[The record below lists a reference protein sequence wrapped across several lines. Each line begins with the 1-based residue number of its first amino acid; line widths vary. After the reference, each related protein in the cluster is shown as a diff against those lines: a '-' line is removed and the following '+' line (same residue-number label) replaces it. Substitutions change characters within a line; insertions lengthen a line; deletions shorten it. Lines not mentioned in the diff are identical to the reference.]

1 MRGAFLTARQII
13 RLESLAYPVHERETA
28 FSSGDHHLDVGNIN
42 HLFFIGALLVAAS
55 ILMSSLS
62 ARLGVPILVI
72 FLAVGML
79 AGVDGI
85 GGIVFEDYRLAF
97 IISNLALAVI
107 LLDGGMRTR
116 TATFRVALKPAF
128 SLATIG
134 VAITSGLTGLA
145 AAWLFDLPLLQGLLI
160 GAIVGST
167 DAAVVFNLLN
177 GKGLNERVG
186 STLEIESGSNDPMA
200 MFLTVAL
207 IDMLLAGRSSFGW
220 DFLLT
225 LVQQFGIGTVLGLVG
240 GWLLLQLINRLSVA
254 DGLYPLL
261 AVAGG
266 LMIFALSGAIG
277 GSGILAIYVCGLL
290 LGNRPIRNRHGI
302 LHMFDGLAW
311 LSQIGMFLVLGL
323 LLTPSE
329 LLPIALPALALSLW
343 MILFARPLAVFL
355 SLLPFRSFHL
365 RERLFISWIGL
376 RGAVPVILAVFPLMA
391 GLENAQL
398 FFNVAFFIVLVSLLV
413 QGTTLTWA
421 AKKAKVEVPPSPM
434 PVSRTGLQVHTTSQ
448 WEMFVYRLSASK
460 WCVGAALRELKMPP
474 GTRIAALFRG
484 KELLHPSGSTRLK
497 VDDILCVIGHD
508 EDLPAL
514 GKLFSQAPKRGQD
527 LRFFGDFILEADAQ
541 LSAITALYGLKLG
554 DVNGEQTIGAFMAE
568 EVGGNPVVGDQIE
581 WNGLTWTVAAMDA
594 GEVRKVGLK
603 FPEGDK
609 PGPQL
614 MF

>member
-1 MRGAFLTARQII
+1 
-13 RLESLAYPVHERETA
+13 
-28 FSSGDHHLDVGNIN
+28 LDVGSIN

-62 ARLGVPILVI
+62 NRLGVPILVI

-79 AGVDGI
+79 AGVDGV

-97 IISNLALAVI
+97 VISNLALAVI

-128 SLATIG
+128 SLATLG

-207 IDMLLAGRSSFGW
+207 IEMLLAGQSTFGW
-220 DFLLT
+220 DFLLS
-225 LVQQFGIGTVLGLVG
+225 LLQQFGIGTVLGLLG

-398 FFNVAFFIVLVSLLV
+398 FFNVAFFIVLVSLLL
-413 QGTTLTWA
+413 QGSTLAWA

-484 KELLHPSGSTRLK
+484 KELLHPSGSTRLQ

-514 GKLFSQAPKRGQD
+514 GKLFSQAPTRGQD
-527 LRFFGDFILEADAQ
+527 LRFFGDFILEGDAQ
-541 LSAITALYGLKLG
+541 LNAIAALYGLKLG
-554 DVNGEQTIGAFMAE
+554 EVDGEQTIGDFIAE
-568 EVGGNPVVGDQIE
+568 QVGGRPVVGDQVE

>member
-1 MRGAFLTARQII
+1 
-13 RLESLAYPVHERETA
+13 
-28 FSSGDHHLDVGNIN
+28 LDLGNLN
-42 HLFFIGALLVAAS
+42 QLFFIGALLVAAS

-62 ARLGVPILVI
+62 NRLGVPILVI

-79 AGVDGI
+79 AGVDGV
-85 GGIVFEDYRLAF
+85 GGIVFGDYQLAF
-97 IISNLALAVI
+97 VISNLALAVI

-128 SLATIG
+128 SLATLG

-207 IDMLLAGRSSFGW
+207 IDMLLAGRTTFGW

-225 LVQQFGIGTVLGLVG
+225 LLQQFGIGTLLGLLG
-240 GWLLLQLINRLSVA
+240 GWLLLQLINRLAVA

-266 LMIFALSGAIG
+266 LMIFALSGSIG

-343 MILFARPLAVFL
+343 MILFARPLAVFV

-398 FFNVAFFIVLVSLLV
+398 FFNVAFFIVLVSLLL
-413 QGTTLTWA
+413 QGSTLAWA

-434 PVSRTGLQVHTTSQ
+434 PVSRSGLQVHTTSQ

-484 KELLHPSGSTRLK
+484 KDLLHPSGSTRLQ
-497 VDDILCVIGHD
+497 VNDILCVIGHD
-508 EDLPAL
+508 ADLPAL

-541 LSAITALYGLKLG
+541 LSAIAALYGLKLG
-554 DVNGEQTIGAFMAE
+554 EVDGNQTIGTFMAE
-568 EVGGNPVVGDQIE
+568 QVSGNPVVGDQIE
-581 WNGLTWTVAAMDA
+581 WNGLTWTVAAMEA

>member
-1 MRGAFLTARQII
+1 M
-13 RLESLAYPVHERETA
+13 
-28 FSSGDHHLDVGNIN
+28 DVGSIN

-72 FLAVGML
+72 FLGVGML
-79 AGVDGI
+79 AGVDGV

-97 IISNLALAVI
+97 IISNLALAII

-128 SLATIG
+128 SLATLG
-134 VAITSGLTGLA
+134 VAITSGFTGLA

-207 IDMLLAGRSSFGW
+207 IDMLLAGQTTFGW

-225 LVQQFGIGTVLGLVG
+225 LLQQFGIGTVLGLAG

-329 LLPIALPALALSLW
+329 LLPIAIPALLLSLW
-343 MILFARPLAVFL
+343 MILFARPLAVFV

-398 FFNVAFFIVLVSLLV
+398 FFNVAFFIVLVSLLL
-413 QGTTLTWA
+413 QGSTLAWA

-484 KELLHPSGSTRLK
+484 KELLHPSGSTRLQ

-514 GKLFSQAPKRGQD
+514 GKLFSQAPTRGQD

-541 LSAITALYGLKLG
+541 LNAIAALYGLKLG
-554 DVNGEQTIGAFMAE
+554 EVDGEQTIGDFMAE
-568 EVGGNPVVGDQIE
+568 QVGGRPVVGDQVE

-594 GEVRKVGLK
+594 GQVRKVGLK

>member
-1 MRGAFLTARQII
+1 M
-13 RLESLAYPVHERETA
+13 
-28 FSSGDHHLDVGNIN
+28 DVGNIN

-72 FLAVGML
+72 FLGVGML
-79 AGVDGI
+79 AGVDGL
-85 GGIVFEDYRLAF
+85 GGIVFEDYQLAF
-97 IISNLALAVI
+97 VISNLALAVI

-128 SLATIG
+128 SLATLG
-134 VAITSGLTGLA
+134 VAITSGFTGLA

-207 IDMLLAGRSSFGW
+207 IDMLLAGQTTFGW

-225 LVQQFGIGTVLGLVG
+225 LLQQFGIGTVLGLAG

-343 MILFARPLAVFL
+343 MILFARPLAVFV

-398 FFNVAFFIVLVSLLV
+398 FFNVAFFIVLVSLLL
-413 QGTTLTWA
+413 QGSTLAWA

-484 KELLHPSGSTRLK
+484 KELLHPSGSTRLQ

-541 LSAITALYGLKLG
+541 LSAIAALYGLKLG
-554 DVNGEQTIGAFMAE
+554 DVDGEQSIGAFMAE
-568 EVGGNPVVGDQIE
+568 EVGGRPVVGDQIE
-581 WNGLTWTVAAMDA
+581 WNGLTWTVAAMEA

>member
-1 MRGAFLTARQII
+1 MDL
-13 RLESLAYPVHERETA
+13 
-28 FSSGDHHLDVGNIN
+28 GNLN

-62 ARLGVPILVI
+62 NRLGVPILVI

-79 AGVDGI
+79 AGVDGV
-85 GGIVFEDYRLAF
+85 GGIVFGDYQLAF

-128 SLATIG
+128 SLATLG

-207 IDMLLAGRSSFGW
+207 IDMLLAGRTTFGW

-225 LVQQFGIGTVLGLVG
+225 LLQQFGIGTVLGLVG

-311 LSQIGMFLVLGL
+311 LSQISMFLVLGL

-343 MILFARPLAVFL
+343 MILFARPLAVFV

-398 FFNVAFFIVLVSLLV
+398 FFNVAFFIVLVSLLL
-413 QGTTLTWA
+413 QGSTLAWA

-434 PVSRTGLQVHTTSQ
+434 PVSRSGLQVHTTSQ

-484 KELLHPSGSTRLK
+484 KELLHPSGSTRLQ

-514 GKLFSQAPKRGQD
+514 GKLFSQAPTRGQD

-541 LSAITALYGLKLG
+541 LSAIAALYGLKLG
-554 DVNGEQTIGAFMAE
+554 EVDGNQTIGAFMAE
-568 EVGGNPVVGDQIE
+568 QVSGNPVVGDQVE
-581 WNGLTWTVAAMDA
+581 WNGLTWTVAAMEA

>member
-1 MRGAFLTARQII
+1 
-13 RLESLAYPVHERETA
+13 
-28 FSSGDHHLDVGNIN
+28 LDVGSIN

-72 FLAVGML
+72 FLGVGML
-79 AGVDGI
+79 AGVDGV
-85 GGIVFEDYRLAF
+85 GGIVFEDYQLAF
-97 IISNLALAVI
+97 VISNLALAVI

-128 SLATIG
+128 SLATLG
-134 VAITSGLTGLA
+134 VAITSGFTGLA

-207 IDMLLAGRSSFGW
+207 IDMLLAGQTTFGW

-225 LVQQFGIGTVLGLVG
+225 LLQQFGIGTVLGLAG

-343 MILFARPLAVFL
+343 MILFARPLAVFV

-398 FFNVAFFIVLVSLLV
+398 FFNVAFFIVLVSLLL

-434 PVSRTGLQVHTTSQ
+434 PVSRTGLQVHATSQ

-484 KELLHPSGSTRLK
+484 KDLLHPSGSTRLQ

-554 DVNGEQTIGAFMAE
+554 DVDGNQTIGDFMAE
-568 EVGGNPVVGDQIE
+568 EVGGRPVVGDQIE
-581 WNGLTWTVAAMDA
+581 WNGLTWTVAAMEA

>member
-1 MRGAFLTARQII
+1 M
-13 RLESLAYPVHERETA
+13 
-28 FSSGDHHLDVGNIN
+28 DVGNIN

-79 AGVDGI
+79 AGVDGV
-85 GGIVFEDYRLAF
+85 GGIAFGDYHLAF

-128 SLATIG
+128 SLATLG

-207 IDMLLAGRSSFGW
+207 IDMLLAGQTSFSW
-220 DFLLT
+220 DFLLK
-225 LVQQFGIGTVLGLVG
+225 LVQQFGIGTLLGLAG

-266 LMIFALSGAIG
+266 LMIFAFSSAIG

-290 LGNRPIRNRHGI
+290 LGNRPIRNRSGI

-343 MILFARPLAVFL
+343 MILVARPLAVFL

-398 FFNVAFFIVLVSLLV
+398 FFNVAFFIVLVSLLL
-413 QGTTLTWA
+413 QGSTLAWA
-421 AKKAKVEVPPSPM
+421 AKRAKVEVPPSPM
-434 PVSRTGLQVHTTSQ
+434 PISRTGLQVHTTSQ
-448 WEMFVYRLSASK
+448 WEMFIYRLSASK

-484 KELLHPSGSTRLK
+484 KELLHPSGSTRLQ

-527 LRFFGDFILEADAQ
+527 MRFFGDFILEGEAELGA
-541 LSAITALYGLKLG
+541 LAALYGLALG
-554 DVNGEQTIGAFMAE
+554 EVDGSQPLGRFMAE
-568 EVGGNPVVGDQIE
+568 RIGGQPVVGDQIE
-581 WNGLTWTVAAMDA
+581 WNGLTWTVAAMEG
-594 GEVRKVGLK
+594 GEVRKVGLR
-603 FPEGDK
+603 FPEGEK

-614 MF
+614 LF

>member
-1 MRGAFLTARQII
+1 
-13 RLESLAYPVHERETA
+13 
-28 FSSGDHHLDVGNIN
+28 LDVGNIN

-62 ARLGVPILVI
+62 NRLGVPILVI

-85 GGIVFEDYRLAF
+85 GGIVFEDYQLAF
-97 IISNLALAVI
+97 VISNLALAVI

-128 SLATIG
+128 SLATLG

-207 IDMLLAGRSSFGW
+207 IDMLLAGQTTFGW
-220 DFLLT
+220 DFLLN
-225 LVQQFGIGTVLGLVG
+225 LLQQFGIGTVLGLLG

-343 MILFARPLAVFL
+343 MILFARPLAVFV

-398 FFNVAFFIVLVSLLV
+398 FFNVAFFIVLVSLLL
-413 QGTTLTWA
+413 QGSTLAWA

-484 KELLHPSGSTRLK
+484 KELLHPSGSTRLQ
-497 VDDILCVIGHD
+497 VNDILCVIGHD

-527 LRFFGDFILEADAQ
+527 LRFFGDFILEADAR
-541 LSAITALYGLKLG
+541 LSAIAALYGLKLG
-554 DVNGEQTIGAFMAE
+554 DIDGEQTIGSFMAE
-568 EVGGNPVVGDQIE
+568 EVGGRPVVGDQVE

>member
-1 MRGAFLTARQII
+1 M
-13 RLESLAYPVHERETA
+13 
-28 FSSGDHHLDVGNIN
+28 DVGNIN

-62 ARLGVPILVI
+62 NRLGVPILVI

-85 GGIVFEDYRLAF
+85 GGIVFEDYQLAF
-97 IISNLALAVI
+97 VISNLALAVI

-128 SLATIG
+128 SLATLG

-207 IDMLLAGRSSFGW
+207 IDMLLAGQTTFGW
-220 DFLLT
+220 DFLLN
-225 LVQQFGIGTVLGLVG
+225 LLQQFGIGTVLGLLG

-343 MILFARPLAVFL
+343 MILFARPLAVFV

-398 FFNVAFFIVLVSLLV
+398 FFNVAFFIVLVSLLL
-413 QGTTLTWA
+413 QGSTLAWA

-484 KELLHPSGSTRLK
+484 KELLHPSGSTRLQ

-527 LRFFGDFILEADAQ
+527 LRFFGDFILEADAR
-541 LSAITALYGLKLG
+541 LSAIAALYGLKLG
-554 DVNGEQTIGAFMAE
+554 DVDGEQTIGSFMAE
-568 EVGGNPVVGDQIE
+568 EVGGRPVVGDQLE

>member
-1 MRGAFLTARQII
+1 M
-13 RLESLAYPVHERETA
+13 
-28 FSSGDHHLDVGNIN
+28 DVGNIN

-62 ARLGVPILVI
+62 NRLGVPILVI

-79 AGVDGI
+79 AGVDGV

-97 IISNLALAVI
+97 VISNLALAVI

-128 SLATIG
+128 SLATLG

-207 IDMLLAGRSSFGW
+207 IEMLLAGQSTFGW
-220 DFLLT
+220 DFLLS
-225 LVQQFGIGTVLGLVG
+225 LLQQFGIGTVLGLLG

-329 LLPIALPALALSLW
+329 LLPIAIPALLLSLW
-343 MILFARPLAVFL
+343 MILFARPLAVFV

-398 FFNVAFFIVLVSLLV
+398 FFNVAFFIVLVSLLL
-413 QGTTLTWA
+413 QGSTLAWA

-484 KELLHPSGSTRLK
+484 KELLHPSGSTRLQ

-514 GKLFSQAPKRGQD
+514 GKLFSQAPTRGQD

-541 LSAITALYGLKLG
+541 LNAIAALYGLKLG
-554 DVNGEQTIGAFMAE
+554 EVDGEQTIGDFMAE
-568 EVGGNPVVGDQIE
+568 QVGGRPVVGDQVE
-581 WNGLTWTVAAMDA
+581 WNGLTWTVAVMDA

>member
-1 MRGAFLTARQII
+1 M
-13 RLESLAYPVHERETA
+13 
-28 FSSGDHHLDVGNIN
+28 DVGNLN

-72 FLAVGML
+72 FLGVGML
-79 AGVDGI
+79 AGVDGV

-97 IISNLALAVI
+97 VISNLALAII

-128 SLATIG
+128 SLATLG
-134 VAITSGLTGLA
+134 VAITSGFTGLA

-207 IDMLLAGRSSFGW
+207 IDMLLAGQTTFGW

-225 LVQQFGIGTVLGLVG
+225 LLQQFGIGTVLGLAG

-343 MILFARPLAVFL
+343 MILFARPLAVFV

-398 FFNVAFFIVLVSLLV
+398 FFNVAFFIVLVSLLL
-413 QGTTLTWA
+413 QGSTLAWA

-434 PVSRTGLQVHTTSQ
+434 PVSRTGLQVHATSQ

-484 KELLHPSGSTRLK
+484 KNLLHPSGSTRLQ

-554 DVNGEQTIGAFMAE
+554 DVDGNQTIGNFMAE
-568 EVGGNPVVGDQIE
+568 QVNGNPVVGDQIE
-581 WNGLTWTVAAMDA
+581 WNGLTWTVAAMEA

>member
-1 MRGAFLTARQII
+1 
-13 RLESLAYPVHERETA
+13 
-28 FSSGDHHLDVGNIN
+28 LDVGNLN

-72 FLAVGML
+72 FLGVGML
-79 AGVDGI
+79 AGVDGV
-85 GGIVFEDYRLAF
+85 GGIVFEDYQLAF
-97 IISNLALAVI
+97 VISNLALAII

-128 SLATIG
+128 SLATLG
-134 VAITSGLTGLA
+134 VAITSGFTGLA

-207 IDMLLAGRSSFGW
+207 IDMLLAGQTTFGW

-225 LVQQFGIGTVLGLVG
+225 LLQQFGIGTALGLAG

-343 MILFARPLAVFL
+343 MILFARPLAVFV

-398 FFNVAFFIVLVSLLV
+398 FFNVAFFIVLVSLLL
-413 QGTTLTWA
+413 QGSTLAWA

-484 KELLHPSGSTRLK
+484 KNLLHPSGSTRLQ

-514 GKLFSQAPKRGQD
+514 GRLFSQAPKRGQD

-554 DVNGEQTIGAFMAE
+554 NVNGEQSIGTFMTE
-568 EVGGNPVVGDQIE
+568 RVGGRPVVGDQIE
-581 WNGLTWTVAAMDA
+581 WNGLTWTVAAMEA

>member
-1 MRGAFLTARQII
+1 MDL
-13 RLESLAYPVHERETA
+13 
-28 FSSGDHHLDVGNIN
+28 GNLN

-62 ARLGVPILVI
+62 NRLGVPILVI

-79 AGVDGI
+79 AGVDGV
-85 GGIVFEDYRLAF
+85 GGIVFGDYQLAF
-97 IISNLALAVI
+97 VISNLALAVI

-128 SLATIG
+128 SLATLG

-207 IDMLLAGRSSFGW
+207 IDMLLAGRTTFGW

-225 LVQQFGIGTVLGLVG
+225 LLQQFGIGTLLGLLG
-240 GWLLLQLINRLSVA
+240 GWLLLQLINRLAVA

-266 LMIFALSGAIG
+266 LMIFALSGSIG

-343 MILFARPLAVFL
+343 MILFARPLAVFV

-398 FFNVAFFIVLVSLLV
+398 FFNVAFFIVLVSLLL
-413 QGTTLTWA
+413 QGSTLTWA

-434 PVSRTGLQVHTTSQ
+434 PVSRSGLQVHTTSQ

-484 KELLHPSGSTRLK
+484 KDLLHPSGSTRLQ
-497 VDDILCVIGHD
+497 VNDILCVIGHD
-508 EDLPAL
+508 ADLPAL

-541 LSAITALYGLKLG
+541 LSAIAALYGLKLG
-554 DVNGEQTIGAFMAE
+554 EVDGNQTIGTFMAE
-568 EVGGNPVVGDQIE
+568 QVSGNPVVGDQIE
-581 WNGLTWTVAAMDA
+581 WNGLTWTVAAMEA